1 MDTPVLTSTTLG
13 ASSPD
18 SLPNP
23 WLMKPDSL
31 PLPIPPLNPTTP
43 SFILTPL
50 LILTSNLRL
59 SQMTPSPHPDLNLR
73 PPLTPELFRRLK
85 PQFHQKVEH
94 IPAVGGEVAL
104 EELEGTV
111 EDEEQENQ
119 IPENTEDLPMPS
131 LRSPTPALT
140 PMMQLVNRVS
150 ALCADWSAI
159 LPNIAHSI
167 CVIDASKFS
176 LDICLATA
184 LTNKGLAVLRSEG
197 LIWAQ
202 TLCWMVAVMT
212 MNETTTT
219 SPTTISAENVEMLTD
234 EYNRDAQLLFMGA
247 DLKKVRLLS
256 VEEWQAMGWQLTSDV
271 PSMPCLGT
279 VDEIPDV
286 DDRPDMSYDYD
297 TELYG
302 DGES

>member
-1 MDTPVLTSTTLG
+1 MPKASVPPEGG
-13 ASSPD
+13 AYPCGWRGGRSRGVRGHGRGQRTGES
-18 SLPNP
+18 NP
-23 WLMKPDSL
+23 RKRRR
-31 PLPIPPLNPTTP
+31 PT
-43 SFILTPL
+43 
-50 LILTSNLRL
+50 NA
-59 SQMTPSPHPDLNLR
+59 Q
-73 PPLTPELFRRLK
+73 
-85 PQFHQKVEH
+85 
-94 IPAVGGEVAL
+94 L
-104 EELEGTV
+104 EKSA
-111 EDEEQENQ
+111 
-119 IPENTEDLPMPS
+119 EDLPMPS

-140 PMMQLVNRVS
+140 PMMQLVDRVS

-159 LPNIAHSI
+159 SPNIAHSI

-197 LIWAQ
+197 LIQAQ

-219 SPTTISAENVEMLTD
+219 SPTPILAENVEMLTD
-234 EYNRDAQLLFMGA
+234 EYNQDAQLLFVGA

-256 VEEWQAMGWQLTSDV
+256 VEEWQAMGWQPTSDV
-271 PSMPCLGT
+271 PSMPRLGT